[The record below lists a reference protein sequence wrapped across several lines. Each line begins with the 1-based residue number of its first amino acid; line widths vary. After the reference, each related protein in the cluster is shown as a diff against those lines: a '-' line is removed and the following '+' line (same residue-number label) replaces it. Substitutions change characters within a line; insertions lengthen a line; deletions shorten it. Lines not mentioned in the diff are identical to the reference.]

1 VGYCPNKIELIL
13 VAPAG
18 EEESPVLGRS
28 AFEPMALKVP
38 LQVVTDRF
46 GVKPRDAM
54 IFEDDPVY
62 AA

>member
-1 VGYCPNKIELIL
+1 VRYCLNETDLVL

-38 LQVVTDRF
+38 LQVITDRF
-46 GVKPRDAM
+46 GVKPSDAM